1 MEEVPYNYEQSITEI
16 HYDFVSKS
24 QDKNVAKRVSFTTSD
39 YQNIYNL
46 ALLDV
51 LESGEVSDISE
62 SRNRDMKTILATV
75 IRITEEFLN
84 KNQQSIVIFKGSDER
99 RQRLYRLVISR
110 DITEIQKKF
119 IVFGTLLNQKPEKF
133 KPNRPYVYFI
143 ITKKSQ

>member
-16 HYDFVSKS
+16 RYDFVSKS
-24 QDKNVAKRVSFTTSD
+24 QDKDVAKRVSFTTSD

-84 KNQQSIVIFKGSDER
+84 KNQQSIVIFR
-99 RQRLYRLVISR
+99 
-110 DITEIQKKF
+110 
-119 IVFGTLLNQKPEKF
+119 
-133 KPNRPYVYFI
+133 
-143 ITKKSQ
+143 

>member
-16 HYDFVSKS
+16 RYDFVSKS
-24 QDKNVAKRVSFTTSD
+24 QDKDVAKRVSFTTSD

-143 ITKKSQ
+143 ITKKS

>member
-1 MEEVPYNYEQSITEI
+1 MEEVPYKYEQSITEI
-16 HYDFVSKS
+16 RYDFVSKS

-84 KNQQSIVIFKGSDER
+84 KISKVLLFLKEVMNVGKGFTV
-99 RQRLYRLVISR
+99 L
-110 DITEIQKKF
+110 
-119 IVFGTLLNQKPEKF
+119 
-133 KPNRPYVYFI
+133 
-143 ITKKSQ
+143 

>member
-16 HYDFVSKS
+16 RYDFVSKS

-119 IVFGTLLNQKPEKF
+119 TVFGSLLNQKPEKF
-133 KPNRPYVYFI
+133 EPNRPYVYFI
-143 ITKKSQ
+143 ITKKS

>member
-16 HYDFVSKS
+16 RYDFVSKS
-24 QDKNVAKRVSFTTSD
+24 QDKDVAKRVSFTTSD

-119 IVFGTLLNQKPEKF
+119 TVFGTLLNQKPEKF

-143 ITKKSQ
+143 ITKKS